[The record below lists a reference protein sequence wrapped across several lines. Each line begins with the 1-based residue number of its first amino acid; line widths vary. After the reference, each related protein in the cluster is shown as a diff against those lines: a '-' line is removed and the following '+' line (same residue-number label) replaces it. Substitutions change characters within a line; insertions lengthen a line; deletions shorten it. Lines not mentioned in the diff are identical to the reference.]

1 MLWLDLQKKYLMK
14 GYFLLIIPVIF
25 FACNNVDEGAGASK
39 TSVPGNSTD
48 TSSLTSIQWL
58 DSIKNLG
65 RITEGQKLEI
75 SFRFKNTGTKPLII
89 QSVRP
94 GCGCTVA
101 DYPKQPI
108 APGGEGEITGSFDSQ
123 GRENL
128 QRKEIAVTAN
138 TKGSA
143 YHTLIFEVDVFKPKV
158 K

>member
-1 MLWLDLQKKYLMK
+1 M
-14 GYFLLIIPVIF
+14 GRYFLFILSIAF
-25 FACNNVDEGAGASK
+25 FACNNADQPANATTASSAAGS
-39 TSVPGNSTD
+39 D
-48 TSSLTSIQWL
+48 TSSLTTIQWI

-65 RITEGQKLEI
+65 RITEGQKLQI

-101 DYPKQPI
+101 DYPKEPI

-143 YHTLIFEVDVFKPKV
+143 HHTLFFEVDVFKPVV
-158 K
+158 KQ

>member
-1 MLWLDLQKKYLMK
+1 MK
-14 GYFLLIIPVIF
+14 HYFLLVISIIF
-25 FACNNVDEGAGASK
+25 FACSDADQTTDPSKQAGVVA
-39 TSVPGNSTD
+39 NATD
-48 TSSLTSIQWL
+48 TSSLTTIQWV

-65 RITEGQKLEI
+65 RINEGQKLEV

-101 DYPKQPI
+101 DYPKEPI

-143 YHTLIFEVDVFKPKV
+143 YHTLVFEVDVFKPKV

>member
-1 MLWLDLQKKYLMK
+1 MKRSYL
-14 GYFLLIIPVIF
+14 FVPVLILMF
-25 FACNNVDEGAGASK
+25 FVGCDYTDQTAGNHEGSAIQTK
-39 TSVPGNSTD
+39 TD
-48 TSSLTSIQWL
+48 DSSQLTTIQWI

-65 RITEGQKLEI
+65 RITEGQKVEI
-75 SFRFKNTGTKPLII
+75 SFRFKNTGSKPLII
-89 QSVRP
+89 ESVQP

-108 APGGEGEITGSFDSQ
+108 PPGGEGEITGSFDSN

-128 QRKEIAVTAN
+128 QRKQIAVLAN

-143 YHTLIFEVDVFKPKV
+143 HHTLIFEVDVFKPKI